1 MKTATHQFN
10 NTIDQ
15 IRYGQL
21 SDELTEKMTE
31 LTRVC
36 KETGRAGELT
46 LKIKIKPGAAGQMEL
61 SDDVK
66 VKMPEYPR
74 STTLMFATDDG
85 GLQREDPRQKTL
97 DLTGLKD
104 VSGSKTA
111 PTEAKVVS

>member
-1 MKTATHQFN
+1 MKTATHQFS
-10 NTIDQ
+10 NTLGQ
-15 IRYGQL
+15 IRYGL
-21 SDELTEKMTE
+21 LEDELTEKMTE

-36 KETGRAGELT
+36 KETGRMGELT

-85 GLQREDPRQKTL
+85 GLATNRNRNRHDYFTRRII
-97 DLTGLKD
+97 
-104 VSGSKTA
+104 A
-111 PTEAKVVS
+111 